1 MGYFLTLCAVLV
13 TSCGV
18 VLYKQYAIKKRLLL
32 LVTAIISFILAP
44 VFSFLALKY
53 LSVDTVY
60 MMTSLNGLIVLILS
74 YYVLKEKVVR
84 MQILGAFLVFCGVS
98 IYMVQT

>member
-1 MGYFLTLCAVLV
+1 MGYFLTLCAVLA
-13 TSCGV
+13 TSFGV

-98 IYMVQT
+98 IYMV